1 MLRAVRAVGCVR
13 PRVTSTESVA
23 RRLTRVVGADGD
35 APGATANQ
43 PHIMRVS
50 NAYRRVP
57 TVASSRMNRGW
68 TAERAPPF
76 TSRAPTLLA
85 RASADWDG
93 ETLGVLRRRANALET
108 RVKDA
113 LDVVDVDRLAATVA
127 DLDAAASE
135 GTLWDDPIKAKA
147 VMAEL
152 ADAKEQLATARGFE
166 NLLGD
171 AAVALEMID
180 AEREDDSLSGAAAN
194 DASAGPDPTILAE
207 LSDAC
212 DNLERQLDKWEVRRL
227 LGGKYDA
234 MPALVNVYAGA
245 GGTDAQDWAEML
257 ERMYRGWC
265 NSRGF
270 TWRTVERSEGEE
282 AGLKSVTFE
291 VQGRFAYG
299 YLRSERGT
307 HRLVRQ
313 SPFKKDATRQTSFA
327 AVEVTPVLDEGSVEE
342 LTLRDSD
349 LEISTMRSGGAGG
362 QNVNK
367 VETAVR
373 IKHVPTGITVRC
385 EEERSQAANKAKGLA
400 RLKAKLVAV
409 AEEQRAADVAAIRGD
424 AVRAEWGQ
432 QIRNY
437 VFHPYKMVKDVR
449 TGKETSDVDGVM
461 SGDLDEFMDEFLR
474 WKRKT
479 EAEEAAA
486 LAANT

>member
-1 MLRAVRAVGCVR
+1 MGRRDPRGPPPARERAGDARQR
-13 PRVTSTESVA
+13 RA
-23 RRLTRVVGADGD
+23 RR
-35 APGATANQ
+35 
-43 PHIMRVS
+43 
-50 NAYRRVP
+50 
-57 TVASSRMNRGW
+57 RGR
-68 TAERAPPF
+68 RAPP
-76 TSRAPTLLA
+76 
-85 RASADWDG
+85 
-93 ETLGVLRRRANALET
+93 
-108 RVKDA
+108 
-113 LDVVDVDRLAATVA
+113 AATVA
-127 DLDAAASE
+127 DLDATASE

-180 AEREDDSLSGAAAN
+180 DERDDEQKAAAA
-194 DASAGPDPTILAE
+194 DATGPDPTILAE

-212 DNLERQLDKWEVRRL
+212 ERLDLALNKWETRAL
-227 LGGKYDA
+227 LGGRYDA
-234 MPALVNVYAGA
+234 MSALVNVYAGA

-265 NSRGF
+265 DARGF
-270 TWRTVERSEGEE
+270 TLKTVERSEGEE
-282 AGLKSVTFE
+282 AGVKSVTFE
-291 VQGRFAYG
+291 VCGRFAYG

-327 AVEVTPVLDEGSVEE
+327 AVEVTPVLDDGAVEE
-342 LTLRDSD
+342 VSLRDSD

-373 IKHVPTGITVRC
+373 IKHVPTGIVVRC

-409 AEEQRAADVAAIRGD
+409 AEEQRAANVAAIRGD
-424 AVRAEWGQ
+424 AVKAEWGQ

-449 TGKETSDVDGVM
+449 TGKETADVDGVM
-461 SGDLDEFMDEFLR
+461 SGNLDEFMDEFLR

-479 EAEEAAA
+479 EADEAADE
-486 LAANT
+486 AAGNT

>member
-1 MLRAVRAVGCVR
+1 MLRAMRAVGG
-13 PRVTSTESVA
+13 A
-23 RRLTRVVGADGD
+23 RINFMRARTKVNHLTRVVTARLAGTDGD
-35 APGATANQ
+35 TPGAPASFLN
-43 PHIMRVS
+43 P
-50 NAYRRVP
+50 YRRVP
-57 TVASSRMNRGW
+57 SIASTCLHRVHRCS
-68 TAERAPPF
+68 F

-85 RASADWDG
+85 RASAGEWDG
-93 ETLGVLRRRANALET
+93 ETIGVLRRRTDALGT
-108 RVKDA
+108 RVTDA
-113 LDVVDVDRLAATVA
+113 LDVVDLPRLAATVA
-127 DLDAAASE
+127 DLDATASE
-135 GTLWDDPIKAKA
+135 GSLWDDPAKAKA

-152 ADAKEQLATARGFE
+152 ADAKEQLATARQFE

-180 AEREDDSLSGAAAN
+180 AEKEEAGGA
-194 DASAGPDPTILAE
+194 DTLPDPSILAE
-207 LSDAC
+207 LTTTC
-212 DNLERQLDKWEVRRL
+212 ETLERSLAKWEVRAL
-227 LGGKYDA
+227 LGGRYDA
-234 MPALVNVYAGA
+234 MSALVNIYAGA

-265 NSRGF
+265 DGRGF
-270 TWRTVERSEGEE
+270 AMKTVERSEGEE

-291 VQGRFAYG
+291 VDGRFAYG
-299 YLRSERGT
+299 YLRCERGT

-327 AVEVTPVLDEGSVEE
+327 AVEVTPVLDDGAVETV
-342 LTLRDSD
+342 LLKDSD

-373 IKHVPTGITVRC
+373 IKHVPTGITIRC
-385 EEERSQAANKAKGLA
+385 EEERSQAANKQKGLA

-409 AEEQRAADVAAIRGD
+409 AETQRAADVAAIRGD
-424 AVRAEWGQ
+424 AVKAEWGQ

-449 TGKETSDVDGVM
+449 TGHETSDVDGVVN
-461 SGDLDEFMDEFLR
+461 GNLDDFMDEFLR

-479 EAEEAAA
+479 EAEEEAE
-486 LAANT
+486 LAANSL

>member
-1 MLRAVRAVGCVR
+1 MLRAVRAVGGVC
-13 PRVTSTESVA
+13 PRVTPTESVA
-23 RRLTRVVGADGD
+23 RRLTRVVGVDGD

-180 AEREDDSLSGAAAN
+180 AEREDEGSAD
-194 DASAGPDPTILAE
+194 DTAGPDPTILAE

-212 DNLERQLDKWEVRRL
+212 DDLERQLDKWEVRRL

-234 MPALVNVYAGA
+234 MHALVNVYAGA

-265 NSRGF
+265 GSRGF
-270 TWRTVERSEGEE
+270 TWKTVERSEGEE

-291 VQGRFAYG
+291 VGGRFAYG

-327 AVEVTPVLDEGSVEE
+327 AVEVTPVLDDGAVAEVS
-342 LTLRDSD
+342 LRDSD

-409 AEEQRAADVAAIRGD
+409 AETQRAADVAAIRGD
-424 AVRAEWGQ
+424 AVKAEWGQ

-461 SGDLDEFMDEFLR
+461 SGNLDEFMDEFLR